1 MTDSTPESAVS
12 ESRRDTSG
20 STARDTAE
28 QQGHGSAPRDDRS
41 RNARSRDEHSRDA
54 RPQDSRH
61 RDPRPQDPRPWTA
74 LWVTALAL
82 PPLALLAAAS
92 WFGRWVRPS
101 ADDWCFLPAVR
112 DDGITGLVGKFY
124 FDDNGRV
131 ANALLVGAYAKFQV
145 AGHQWYPVI
154 SGVLVLAVL
163 WAVTVVAL
171 RRGGITVPRGLPLLV
186 AAMVTAL
193 FLFVTPNTYKT
204 FYWPAASVS
213 HTLPPVL
220 ACAALIPL
228 LLARTRRGR
237 GFALATVLVA
247 GAFLATLSE
256 ETAIVVVMV
265 LLATLLLSGRLVPAA
280 ERGFVRL
287 WCGAGI
293 AGTVAGALVLI
304 TSPGST
310 HRRERFGAE
319 TTSLLAPDSL
329 AASLRAFAEITV
341 QVVTTWQYVGAVA
354 VGVLLGLLCAHRDGR
369 TPAPPAHGPLLVW
382 SALLTLLVS
391 GYLCTVIAYP
401 VFQDRVSDP
410 SANRLWNDYLLL
422 YVVLLVGAGA
432 LGGLAVRRYVRR
444 TAPVKAV
451 CAALCVLVCFGPAVS
466 LLNLD
471 TNMRAR
477 AEKWDAQDRRLR
489 EGAADGE
496 RVMPYERLV
505 ISAMLEP
512 FSRGG
517 ANYWPGGCVADFYG
531 LERVTDGARTPT
543 PSGAPGAPG
552 PSGAPGPGVPP
563 HPSGS

>member
-1 MTDSTPESAVS
+1 MTD
-12 ESRRDTSG
+12 R
-20 STARDTAE
+20 
-28 QQGHGSAPRDDRS
+28 APGTTVPDDP
-41 RNARSRDEHSRDA
+41 A
-54 RPQDSRH
+54 
-61 RDPRPQDPRPWTA
+61 DPGEVRQEERGRGRRPWTS

-131 ANALLVGAYAKFQV
+131 ANAMLVGSYAKFQV
-145 AGHQWYPVI
+145 AGHQWYPLV

-163 WAVTVVAL
+163 WAATVVAL
-171 RRGGITVPRGLPLLV
+171 RRGAITVPRGLPLLV
-186 AAMVTAL
+186 AAMVTGT

-237 GFALATVLVA
+237 VAALAVALLA

-265 LLATLLLSGRLVPAA
+265 LLATLLLSGRLVPAPA
-280 ERGFVRL
+280 RAFVRL

-293 AGTVAGALVLI
+293 AGTLAGALVLM

-310 HRRERFGAE
+310 HRRERFGAQ

-341 QVVTTWQYVGAVA
+341 TVVTTWQYVGVVA
-354 VGVLLGLLCAHRDGR
+354 VGVLLGLLCGRRDGR
-369 TPAPPAHGPLLVW
+369 TPAPPAHWPLLAW
-382 SALLTLLVS
+382 AGLLTLLVS

-422 YVVLLVGAGA
+422 YVILLVG
-432 LGGLAVRRYVRR
+432 LGMLLGLAVRQGTRR
-444 TAPVKAV
+444 TAPLKAV

-471 TNMRAR
+471 ATMRAR

-489 EGAADGE
+489 EGAANGE
-496 RVMPYERLV
+496 RVMPYERLP
-505 ISAMLEP
+505 ISSMLEP

-517 ANYWPGGCVADFYG
+517 ATYWPGGCVADFYG
-531 LERVTDGARTPT
+531 LERVTDGARTP
-543 PSGAPGAPG
+543 
-552 PSGAPGPGVPP
+552 
-563 HPSGS
+563 

>member
-1 MTDSTPESAVS
+1 MTESPA
-12 ESRRDTSG
+12 DTSVPDDP
-20 STARDTAE
+20 TDTGEIRRAE
-28 QQGHGSAPRDDRS
+28 HGH
-41 RNARSRDEHSRDA
+41 NA
-54 RPQDSRH
+54 
-61 RDPRPQDPRPWTA
+61 RPWTA
-74 LWVTALAL
+74 LWVSALAL

-92 WFGRWVRPS
+92 WFGRWVRPG

-112 DDGITGLVGKFY
+112 DDGITGLAGKFY

-131 ANALLVGAYAKFQV
+131 ANALAVGAYAKFQL
-145 AGHQWYPVI
+145 AGHQWFPLV

-163 WAVTVVAL
+163 WAVSVVAL
-171 RRGGITVPRGLPLLV
+171 RRGGITVVRGLPLLV
-186 AAMVTAL
+186 AAMTTAL

-228 LLARTRRGR
+228 LLARTRLGE
-237 GFALATVLVA
+237 GIALAVALLA

-265 LLATLLLSGRLVPAA
+265 LLATLLVSGRAVPAPA
-280 ERGFVRL
+280 RAFVRL
-287 WCGAGI
+287 WCAAGI
-293 AGTVAGALVLI
+293 AGTVAGALVLL

-310 HRRERFGAE
+310 HRRDRFGAR

-354 VGVLLGLLCAHRDGR
+354 VGVLLGLLRGRRDGR
-369 TPAPPAHGPLLVW
+369 TPALPARWPLLAW
-382 SALLTLLVS
+382 TALLTLLVS

-401 VFQDRVSDP
+401 VFQERVSDP
-410 SANRLWNDYLLL
+410 AANRLWNDYLLL
-422 YVVLLVGAGA
+422 YVVLLVAAGA
-432 LGGLAVRRYVRR
+432 LLGLAVRQHARR

-471 TNMRAR
+471 TSMRAR
-477 AEKWDAQDRRLR
+477 AQKWDAQDRRLR
-489 EGAADGE
+489 EGAASGE

-505 ISAMLEP
+505 ISSMLEP

-531 LERVTDGARTPT
+531 LERVTDGTRSP
-543 PSGAPGAPG
+543 
-552 PSGAPGPGVPP
+552 
-563 HPSGS
+563 

>member
-1 MTDSTPESAVS
+1 MSTVETDVTQETAVP
-12 ESRRDTSG
+12 DKSG
-20 STARDTAE
+20 EARE
-28 QQGHGSAPRDDRS
+28 DRGG
-41 RNARSRDEHSRDA
+41 RPARDA
-54 RPQDSRH
+54 RPRSV
-61 RDPRPQDPRPWTA
+61 
-74 LWVTALAL
+74 LWVSALAL

-101 ADDWCFLPAVR
+101 ADDWCFLPLVR
-112 DDGITGLVGKFY
+112 DEGITGLVGKFY

-131 ANALLVGAYAKFQV
+131 ANAFLVGTYAKFQV
-145 AGHQWYPVI
+145 AGHQWYPAV
-154 SGVLVLAVL
+154 SGVLILAVL
-163 WAVTVVAL
+163 WAVAVVAL

-237 GFALATVLVA
+237 GPALAAVLFA

-256 ETAIVVVMV
+256 ETAIVVVLV
-265 LLATLLLSGRLVPAA
+265 LLATLVVSGRVVAAPA
-280 ERGFVRL
+280 RGFVRL

-293 AGTVAGALVLI
+293 AGTVAGGLVLI
-304 TSPGST
+304 TSPGSR

-341 QVVTTWQYVGAVA
+341 QTVTTWQYAGGLA
-354 VGVLLGLLCAHRDGR
+354 VGILLGLLCGRRDGR
-369 TPAPPAHGPLLVW
+369 TPAPPAHWPLLAW
-382 SALLTLLVS
+382 TGLLTLLLS

-410 SANRLWNDYLLL
+410 GANRLWNDYLLL
-422 YVVLLVGAGA
+422 YVVLLVAAGA
-432 LGGLAVRRYVRR
+432 LTGLAVRQYVRR

-466 LLNLD
+466 LLTLD
-471 TNMRAR
+471 TGMRAR

-512 FSRGG
+512 FSGG
-517 ANYWPGGCVADFYG
+517 GTRYWPGGCVADFYG
-531 LERVTDGARTPT
+531 LERVTDGSRTP
-543 PSGAPGAPG
+543 
-552 PSGAPGPGVPP
+552 
-563 HPSGS
+563 

>member
-1 MTDSTPESAVS
+1 MTDSARETAVS
-12 ESRRDTSG
+12 DEPTGRGEAPGRVRAPGRRP
-20 STARDTAE
+20 E
-28 QQGHGSAPRDDRS
+28 PGHGPR
-41 RNARSRDEHSRDA
+41 
-54 RPQDSRH
+54 
-61 RDPRPQDPRPWTA
+61 TA
-74 LWVTALAL
+74 LWVSALAL

-101 ADDWCFLPAVR
+101 ADDWCFLPVVR

-131 ANALLVGAYAKFQV
+131 ANAMLVGAYAKFQV
-145 AGHQWYPVI
+145 AGHQWFPVV

-237 GFALATVLVA
+237 GFALAVALLA
-247 GAFLATLSE
+247 GAFIATLSE
-256 ETAIVVVMV
+256 ETAVVMVLV
-265 LLATLLLSGRLVPAA
+265 LLATLLLSGRLIPPPTRAFA
-280 ERGFVRL
+280 RR
-287 WCGAGI
+287 WCVAGL
-293 AGTVAGALVLI
+293 AGTLAGGLVLI
-304 TSPGST
+304 TSPGSIR
-310 HRRERFGAE
+310 RRERFGAE
-319 TTSLLAPDSL
+319 TTSLLAPESL
-329 AASLRAFAEITV
+329 AASLRHFAEITV

-354 VGVLLGLLCAHRDGR
+354 VGVLLGLLGDRRDGR
-369 TPAPPAHGPLLVW
+369 TPRPPAHWPLLAW
-382 SALLTLLVS
+382 TGLLTLLLA

-422 YVVLLVGAGA
+422 YVVLLTGAGA
-432 LGGLAVRRYVRR
+432 LLGLAVRQHVRR
-444 TAPVKAV
+444 TAPAKAV
-451 CAALCVLVCFGPAVS
+451 CAALCVLVCAGPAVS
-466 LLNLD
+466 LLDLD
-471 TNMRAR
+471 TTMRAR
-477 AEKWDAQDRRLR
+477 AQKWDAQDRRLR

-505 ISAMLEP
+505 VSAMLEP
-512 FSRGG
+512 FGRGG
-517 ANYWPGGCVADFYG
+517 ATYWPGGCVADYYG
-531 LERVTDGARTPT
+531 LERVTDGARTP
-543 PSGAPGAPG
+543 
-552 PSGAPGPGVPP
+552 
-563 HPSGS
+563 

>member
-1 MTDSTPESAVS
+1 MSEPTP
-12 ESRRDTSG
+12 RT
-20 STARDTAE
+20 TALMNA
-28 QQGHGSAPRDDRS
+28 QPK
-41 RNARSRDEHSRDA
+41 NARPD
-54 RPQDSRH
+54 
-61 RDPRPQDPRPWTA
+61 RDPEPQPDQEPRPGPEEARAGDERPGPRTA

-101 ADDWCFLPAVR
+101 ADDWCFLPVVR

-131 ANALLVGAYAKFQV
+131 ANAFLVGAYAKFQV
-145 AGHQWYPVI
+145 AGHQWYPAV
-154 SGVLVLAVL
+154 SGVLILAVL
-163 WAVTVVAL
+163 WAVAVLAL
-171 RRGGITVPRGLPLLV
+171 RRGGITVPRGLPLLL

-237 GFALATVLVA
+237 GFALAVA
-247 GAFLATLSE
+247 LLGGAFVATLSE

-265 LLATLLLSGRLVPAA
+265 LLAALFLSGRVVPAA

-287 WCGAGI
+287 WCATGI

-304 TSPGST
+304 TSPGSI
-310 HRRERFGAE
+310 HRRERFGAGT

-341 QVVTTWQYVGAVA
+341 TVVTTWQYVGAVA
-354 VGVLLGLLCAHRDGR
+354 VGVLLGLLAARRDGR
-369 TPAPPAHGPLLVW
+369 PLRPSPHWPLL
-382 SALLTLLVS
+382 ARTGLLTLLVS

-401 VFQDRVSDP
+401 VFRDRVSDP

-422 YVVLLVGAGA
+422 YVLLLAAAGA
-432 LGGLAVRRYVRR
+432 LLGLAVRQYVRR
-444 TAPVKAV
+444 TAPVKAG
-451 CAALCVLVCFGPAVS
+451 CAVLCVLVCFGPAVS
-466 LLNLD
+466 LTDLD

-477 AEKWDAQDRRLR
+477 AEKWDAQDRQLR
-489 EGAADGE
+489 AGAADGE
-496 RVMPYERLV
+496 RVLPYERLV
-505 ISAMLEP
+505 ISSMLEP

-531 LERVTDGARTPT
+531 LERVTDATRQ
-543 PSGAPGAPG
+543 PSGGR
-552 PSGAPGPGVPP
+552 
-563 HPSGS
+563 